1 MRIKRNFLLL
11 LIASMALAAPAFA
24 QAPASGKA
32 SDCKVGSYVKFG
44 RYPQSNAKTPEPIE
58 WKVLDNDGKTVLLI
72 SRYGLDCKPFH
83 NVDASVTW
91 RDCDLREWLNTHFIS
106 QAFTKAERQRISET
120 IDTES
125 ADSAVKGSS
134 AARDEVFLLSM
145 DEAVKYLIRGAGDS
159 LDWDEDILK
168 THDFALSCRPTAYA
182 VSRGVKTVA
191 NSKEFRNSLGISSQ
205 AQEPWFGN
213 CCYWLRSINPG
224 SDDEVL
230 YIFSN
235 GRLTAVDHVR
245 SLDNY
250 IAVRPAL
257 RLKLNGSQNNEAAQD
272 ASPGTGDEQ
281 QDLQE
286 GEILIPAGI
295 YNNSSAY
302 DSLAPYAAYESGK
315 KALEEQNPNGYA
327 MLASSARRGCN
338 QARMYLAKI
347 FMPADSP
354 LNGTNISIV
363 LEGKELR
370 LIERLERYEQY
381 MRQAAD
387 NNSLTAAKALV
398 ALYGGDKYIPKNPE
412 LVFKYTKSGALQ
424 KDPAS
429 MYKLGYLYSKGQGC
443 QKDRAAAVKW
453 MKDAAHAGSRDAKQ
467 WIEDR
472 RGHYV
477 EEQVLAST
485 SRRSYSEMLAEVGDS
500 SSSFDSFAKGLYR
513 TYGGYSGYKDLIKV
527 HAARYTITPTTFHR
541 YFSEY
546 DDGIYNICGIV
557 AMEPYYNC
565 TVLTDGNRSVV
576 VYCPNLPAGSRGFAV
591 KMLVYGGKASSL
603 SGGRTSLYSPGISDS
618 ADAVGRNYRTVK
630 KWQGPKIG
638 GWEDLLK

>member
-1 MRIKRNFLLL
+1 M
-11 LIASMALAAPAFA
+11 LIASIAFFAPAYAEALPDEALCAFFKALLERDYAKCWELTAPNTQDAIVELTYKSIEEAVSKSSSDKARELMKELTPDSLRIVFA
-24 QAPASGKA
+24 EGKSKGEDIPFVGYYWKSFVGDSDVEAASQQKWIPGGFITVNGKPKWNPGVMA
-32 SDCKVGSYVKFG
+32 TINGRQIYVLK
-44 RYPQSNAKTPEPIE
+44 NEPSIAAD
-58 WKVLDNDGKTVLLI
+58 KPGFLMINDGK
-72 SRYGLDCKPFH
+72 GWK
-83 NVDASVTW
+83 VDFLHKYEEYATGKA
-91 RDCDLREWLNTHFIS
+91 
-106 QAFTKAERQRISET
+106 AF
-120 IDTES
+120 
-125 ADSAVKGSS
+125 
-134 AARDEVFLLSM
+134 
-145 DEAVKYLIRGAGDS
+145 
-159 LDWDEDILK
+159 
-168 THDFALSCRPTAYA
+168 
-182 VSRGVKTVA
+182 
-191 NSKEFRNSLGISSQ
+191 
-205 AQEPWFGN
+205 
-213 CCYWLRSINPG
+213 
-224 SDDEVL
+224 
-230 YIFSN
+230 
-235 GRLTAVDHVR
+235 
-245 SLDNY
+245 
-250 IAVRPAL
+250 
-257 RLKLNGSQNNEAAQD
+257 SQNNSTAQNV
-272 ASPGTGDEQ
+272 SPSKDDDQ
-281 QDLQE
+281 QILLE

-315 KALEEQNPNGYA
+315 KALEEDNPNGYA

-354 LNGTNISIV
+354 LNDTNISIV
-363 LEGKELR
+363 LEDKELR
-370 LIERLERYEQY
+370 SLDRLERYEQY
-381 MRQAAD
+381 MKQAAD

-398 ALYGGDKYIPKNPE
+398 ALYGEDKYTLKNPE
-412 LVFKYTKSGALQ
+412 LVFKYTKICALQ

-576 VYCPNLPAGSRGFAV
+576 VYCPNLPAGSCGFAV

-630 KWQGPKIG
+630 KWKGPKIG